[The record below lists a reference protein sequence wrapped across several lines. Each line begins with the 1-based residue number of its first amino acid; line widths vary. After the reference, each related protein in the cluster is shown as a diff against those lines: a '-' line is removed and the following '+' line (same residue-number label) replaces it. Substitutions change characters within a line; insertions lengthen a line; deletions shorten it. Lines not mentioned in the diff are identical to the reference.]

1 MSFKHTGMAF
11 VATLAL
17 AAFCTTAQAKGHPS
31 TPRQAKNKTV
41 WIHPV
46 IPRFG
51 GVHPRPDA
59 DVIPDPKQDYKVFVD
74 VVTISHD
81 PTKMNHALGR
91 LARLVNLMGYA
102 KVPADHVHIVALLDR
117 RSGIDALTDAAYAR
131 FMQSDKSRQAGKVMK
146 NPNLP
151 VLHALKKAGV
161 KLMICSQ
168 AMAGLGVKDSEVDPS
183 VTITLSGLTDPVV
196 YGQRGYSFVQL

>member
-1 MSFKHTGMAF
+1 MKIRISGM
-11 VATLAL
+11 AL
-17 AAFCTTAQAKGHPS
+17 AATLVLAALCIPAQASSGKKASDKAASGV
-31 TPRQAKNKTV
+31 AWV
-41 WIHPV
+41 YPV

-59 DVIPDPKQDYKVFVD
+59 DVVPDPKDDYKIFVD
-74 VVTISHD
+74 VVSTSKN
-81 PTKMNHALGR
+81 PARMYGSLER

-117 RSGIDALTDAAYAR
+117 RSGMAALTDAAYAR
-131 FMQSDKSRQAGKVMK
+131 EMEHFRPKLASKDMK

-168 AMAGLGVKDSEVDPS
+168 AMAELGLKDSDIDPS
-183 VTITLSGLTDPVV
+183 VTITLSALTDPVI
-196 YGQRGYSFVQL
+196 YGHRGYTYMQL